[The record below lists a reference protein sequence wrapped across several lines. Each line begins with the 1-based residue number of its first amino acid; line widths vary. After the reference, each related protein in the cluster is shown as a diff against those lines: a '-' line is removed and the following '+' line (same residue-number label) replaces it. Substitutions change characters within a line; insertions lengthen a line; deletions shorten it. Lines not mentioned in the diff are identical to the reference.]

1 MNDEAT
7 TTYYEEINQMTQ
19 GALFIEQ
26 QLGWYFFSK
35 HSNLQRNRSLFHL
48 AR

>member
-19 GALFIEQ
+19 GALFIEE
-26 QLGWYFFSK
+26 QLGTNSLLHVYF
-35 HSNLQRNRSLFHL
+35 LRNRSSFHL